1 MPPPLPEC
9 CGDLVGAVA
18 SNVPAGNTTV
28 ATLCSAAGVLGAVGA
43 TVPGSR
49 GVLQTVFA
57 EADGLQPG
65 KAQPAF
71 FSPEKLILA
80 ALRVYDLRQ
89 CGRRNL
95 GTLSQEW
102 ATPAPFDAGQSVRKR
117 ALSRSSSNA
126 EE

>member
-1 MPPPLPEC
+1 M
-9 CGDLVGAVA
+9 GAVA
-18 SNVPAGNTTV
+18 SNAPAGNTTV
-28 ATLCSAAGVLGAVGA
+28 ATLCFAAGLPGAVGA

-49 GVLQTVFA
+49 GVLQTVLA
-57 EADGLQPG
+57 EADGLQPE

-102 ATPAPFDAGQSVRKR
+102 RPPP
-117 ALSRSSSNA
+117 LSMQGSR
-126 EE
+126 

>member
-1 MPPPLPEC
+1 M
-9 CGDLVGAVA
+9 GAIA

-28 ATLCSAAGVLGAVGA
+28 ANLCSAAGVLGAVGA

-49 GVLQTVFA
+49 GALQTVLA
-57 EADGLQPG
+57 EADGLQPE

-80 ALRVYDLRQ
+80 ALRVYNLRQ

-102 ATPAPFDAGQSVRKR
+102 RPPP
-117 ALSRSSSNA
+117 LSMQGSR
-126 EE
+126 